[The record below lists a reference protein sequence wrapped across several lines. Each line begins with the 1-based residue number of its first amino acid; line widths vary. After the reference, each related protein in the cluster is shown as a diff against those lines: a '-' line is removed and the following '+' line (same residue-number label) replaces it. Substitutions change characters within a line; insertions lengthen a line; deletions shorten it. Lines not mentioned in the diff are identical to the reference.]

1 MVPQTIHIK
10 QKWVLTLSI
19 LIFFFNSLL
28 PADGFTFTL
37 LLTPIW
43 IYYLYNKGRLRE
55 ISVVALLSLPFVI
68 IHLVQGVNTSHYISS
83 FLVIISVLFFAFAW
97 KFAIEEKNINL
108 DAVFKA
114 IVVLNFLLVLL
125 SILLLLVPALKQLVW
140 YMVPISNGIV
150 IPRLKLFTSEASHY
164 SLWLAPIAIYFY
176 TVAIFLSPKRPLAT
190 LFMVSVPLLLSFSL
204 GVLAALI
211 MSFVLMLI
219 VYLKKVS
226 FSKKGK
232 QYLAIVLLFTFAA
245 FLIAYLFYPSNPL
258 FLRLKYVWQGKDTSA
273 RGRTFEAFILANK
286 IIAQK
291 SHLWGIGPGQLNILG
306 RNTILQYYSYSNAP
320 QAVRIPN
327 ASAETILFF
336 GYVGFAFR
344 IALELFLF
352 FKTKVFNNPIRFWLF
367 AFVFIYQFTGSYIT
381 NITEYIIWIL
391 AFSNAFPQLNNKP
404 LNPAIANK

>member
-1 MVPQTIHIK
+1 MISQAVHIK
-10 QKWVLTLSI
+10 RGWILTLSL
-19 LIFFFNSLL
+19 LIFFLNSFL
-28 PADGFTFTL
+28 PVEGFTITL
-37 LLTPIW
+37 LLTPAW
-43 IYYLYNKGRLRE
+43 IYYLHNKGRLQE
-55 ISVVALLSLPFVI
+55 CIIAVLSLLPFVLLHFI
-68 IHLVQGVNTSHYISS
+68 RGVDAPHYISS
-83 FLVIISVLFFAFAW
+83 IFVIISVFIFAFAW
-97 KFAIEEKNINL
+97 KFAIEEEHVNL
-108 DAVFKA
+108 DAIFKA
-114 IVVLNFLLVLL
+114 IAILNFLLALV
-125 SILLLLVPALKQLVW
+125 SILLLFIPALKQLVW
-140 YMVPISNGIV
+140 YTVPISNNIV
-150 IPRLKLFTSEASHY
+150 VPRLKLFTSEASHY

-176 TVAIFLSPKRPLAT
+176 TIAIFQKPKRPWAT
-190 LFMVSVPLLLSFSL
+190 LFMISFPLLLSFSL

-219 VYLKKVS
+219 VYLKRIS
-226 FSKKGK
+226 FSKKEK
-232 QYLAIVLLFTFAA
+232 RYLSIALLLTFVA
-245 FLIAYLFYPSNPL
+245 FLIAYLFFPSNPL
-258 FLRLKYVWQGKDTSA
+258 FLRLQYVWQGKDTSA
-273 RGRTFEAFILANK
+273 KGRTFESFILANK

-291 SHLWGIGPGQLNILG
+291 SYLWGIGPGQLNILG
-306 RNTILQYYSYSNAP
+306 RNTILQYYFYSNAP

-336 GYVGFAFR
+336 GYAGFAFR